1 MTLDRRRSMRVER
14 FDRLQSPRLPLRPL
28 GFTPHDRLP
37 IRREDQPRPGI
48 GHFDAIAARLV
59 DVQKKGLLDR
69 VLMRAGLD
77 EHTILEK
84 DIGGAQNFF
93 AAVERVSD
101 VMKAPARAGVV
112 ARIGEIVA
120 LIRECDSHRGFTAVV
135 QNDLLGETAA
145 EIVLEKLAV
154 GFDVDGQPVEMVQ
167 TANVGAARGENRW
180 AWFSMRA

>member
-1 MTLDRRRSMRVER
+1 
-14 FDRLQSPRLPLRPL
+14 
-28 GFTPHDRLP
+28 
-37 IRREDQPRPGI
+37 
-48 GHFDAIAARLV
+48 
-59 DVQKKGLLDR
+59 
-69 VLMRAGLD
+69 MRAGLD

-120 LIRECDSHRGFTAVV
+120 LIRECDPHRGFTAVV

-167 TANVGAARGENRW
+167 TANVGAARGKI
-180 AWFSMRA
+180 AGPGFQCGL